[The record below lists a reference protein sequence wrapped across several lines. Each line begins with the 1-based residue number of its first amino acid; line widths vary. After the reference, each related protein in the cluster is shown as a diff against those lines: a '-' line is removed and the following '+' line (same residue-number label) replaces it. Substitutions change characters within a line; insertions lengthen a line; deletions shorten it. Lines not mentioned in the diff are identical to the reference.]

1 MILKAVLAGLG
12 LTCLPEDL
20 VQENIARG
28 ELIRVLG
35 EWCRP
40 FCRLSS
46 LLPQPPPYHPP
57 AFAAVIEA
65 LRHNRRK
72 TESTGAR

>member
-12 LTCLPEDL
+12 LACLPEDL

-46 LLPQPPPYHPP
+46 LLPSRRHISP
-57 AFAAVIEA
+57 AFGAVIEA
-65 LRHNRRK
+65 LRYNRRK
-72 TESTGAR
+72 TESTEAR